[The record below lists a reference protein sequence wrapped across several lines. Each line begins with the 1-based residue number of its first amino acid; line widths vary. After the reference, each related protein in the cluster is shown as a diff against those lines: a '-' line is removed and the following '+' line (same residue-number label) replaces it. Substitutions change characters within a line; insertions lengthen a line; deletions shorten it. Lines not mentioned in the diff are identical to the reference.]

1 MSRLPHLPK
10 TADTDAVLK
19 LLDKDGAVIVDNFL
33 HAERLQQINQEI
45 APFLAAGYHGRDEF
59 AGMRTVRVGALA
71 ARSAGCRDLI
81 MDPFLNEACAQFLKP
96 YCDGYQLNLLQ
107 ASMIDP
113 GEGLQTLHRDRLL
126 WGGYVPREM
135 EPQFSMIFALTDF
148 RTDNGATQVVPG
160 SHRWE
165 DDRQP
170 EDHEITQAVMSAG
183 SVLIYTGSVLHGGG
197 ENRSDTPRTGLIMH
211 FSLNW
216 LRQEENMYLSC
227 PPEIARDFD
236 PD

>member
-1 MSRLPHLPK
+1 
-10 TADTDAVLK
+10 
-19 LLDKDGAVIVDNFL
+19 
-33 HAERLQQINQEI
+33 
-45 APFLAAGYHGRDEF
+45 
-59 AGMRTVRVGALA
+59 
-71 ARSAGCRDLI
+71 

-227 PPEIARDFD
+227 PPEIARDFNPGLREVLGYSMACYTLGFYSD
-236 PD
+236 PVAPGEGWECAPPKMLFKAPPKPLAK